1 MIKMI
6 LLPTGYTDQ
15 HQRLGLYY
23 LQQGRCG
30 LTSAE
35 SQMIMAGFDLLHH
48 AVVVT
53 DQEKLSFSTIYQR
66 YVDTHFA
73 DPYLDALLQIAD
85 VAKEHNA
92 LRARYA
98 RVILQQLLAAGFQQ
112 GDVIES
118 NLLLAYCLYFW
129 ESFAVGYAFEVEIF
143 RDLQASGIHFRA
155 HDLRSRQERLS
166 PYDLEVLGLQGD
178 IKNSL
183 YFLQIGREQ
192 GLSRDFYITRF
203 YEGRRRYTFIV
214 MVQLEAWHEIDGE
227 TIAGLLQEATRHFPL
242 PVQVELATGSIV
254 VADYT
259 VWKQKV
265 LRQQRRMEDADGR

>member
-1 MIKMI
+1 MIEMI
-6 LLPTGYTDQ
+6 LLPAGYTDQ
-15 HQRLGLYY
+15 HQRLALHY
-23 LQQGRCG
+23 LQQGRHG

-35 SQMIMAGFDLLHH
+35 TQMVMTGFDLLHH

-53 DQEKLSFSTIYQR
+53 GKETLSFYALYQR
-66 YVDTHFA
+66 YVDAHFA
-73 DPYLDALLQIAD
+73 DPYLDALLQITD
-85 VAKEHNA
+85 VAREHNA

-98 RVILQQLLAAGFQQ
+98 RAILEQLLATGFQQ
-112 GDVIES
+112 GGMVES

-129 ESFAVGYAFEVEIF
+129 EAFAVGYAFEVEIF

-155 HDLRSRQERLS
+155 HDLRNRQERLS

-203 YEGRRRYTFIV
+203 YEGRRRYTLIV
-214 MVQLEAWHEIDGE
+214 MIQLEAWHEIDGD

-242 PVQVELATGSIV
+242 PVHVELAAGSIV

-259 VWKQKV
+259 IWKQKV
-265 LRQQRRMEDADGR
+265 LRQQYRMEDGDGR